1 MTRKRENVIVEVR
14 DNIIRRTVQALA
26 RKGTSED
33 LGRVLDVLNTM
44 HLFLFFIV
52 SLRHQ
57 YTQLATRKLCRITAV
72 IKQ

>member
-33 LGRVLDVLNTM
+33 LGRVLDVL
-44 HLFLFFIV
+44 
-52 SLRHQ
+52 SLKGSARRVG
-57 YTQLATRKLCRITAV
+57 TD
-72 IKQ
+72 